1 LHFCRQKSTIN
12 HPKMSFSGFPS
23 GRVNVTPLP
32 DLFFSDLLGQIDDLP
47 ELKLTLHVFW
57 RLAHHKSP
65 LCLSRAE
72 LAADPVLRQNLG
84 ADALDAAL
92 ERTVARQSLFVIR
105 ARNKA
110 GQVEQWYF
118 MNNEAGRHDA
128 ALVRKGSLKLQRDA
142 ALLPTAPTSEH
153 LTIFTLY
160 EQHIGMLTPMLAEQL
175 KDAAQTYPP
184 DWIAEAFETARQN
197 NKRNWR
203 YVEVILQTWTRDGR
217 GRLPPAEPVP
227 ARRPPMLR
235 PKPRR

>member
-1 LHFCRQKSTIN
+1 M
-12 HPKMSFSGFPS
+12 PFSGFPS
-23 GRVNVTPLP
+23 GRVSVTPLP

-57 RLAHHKSP
+57 RLAHHKPP
-65 LCLSRAE
+65 LCLSRSE
-72 LAADPVLRQNLG
+72 LAADPLLRQTLG
-84 ADALDAAL
+84 AAPLEPAL
-92 ERTVARQSLFVIR
+92 ERTVARHSLIVIR

-110 GQVEQWYF
+110 GEVEQWYF
-118 MNNEAGRHDA
+118 INNEAGRHDA
-128 ALVRKGSLKLQRDA
+128 ARVRNGSLKLQRDA
-142 ALLPTAPTSEH
+142 ALLSAAPTGERP
-153 LTIFTLY
+153 TIFTLY
-160 EQHIGMLTPMLAEQL
+160 EQHIGMLTPLLAEQL

-197 NKRNWR
+197 NKRSWR

-217 GRLPPAEPVP
+217 GTLPPAEPVP